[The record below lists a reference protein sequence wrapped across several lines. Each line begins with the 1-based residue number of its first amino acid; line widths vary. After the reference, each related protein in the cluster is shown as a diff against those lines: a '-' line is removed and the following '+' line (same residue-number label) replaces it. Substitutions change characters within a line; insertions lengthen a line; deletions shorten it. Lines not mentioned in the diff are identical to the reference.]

1 MPSKMKKATF
11 IHSEA
16 SIIKM
21 KLDLGGVINAI
32 SSSAMLMLKPKQKK
46 IS

>member
-1 MPSKMKKATF
+1 MKKATF

-21 KLDLGGVINAI
+21 KLDLGDVINAI
-32 SSSAMLMLKPKQKK
+32 SSSAMLMLKLKQKQ

>member
-11 IHSEA
+11 IHTEA
-16 SIIKM
+16 SIKM

-32 SSSAMLMLKPKQKK
+32 SLNAMLMLKPKQKK